1 MTSHAARSTLGEGV
15 AGGRVGRGRAPGGG
29 YHVKEGTESGRDLP
43 ASGKI
48 DKISIERGRQIL
60 QHPDQLTR
68 AYERFGQ
75 SFERECD
82 AQSVERRA
90 TGQIRI
96 ADRNPAIHRNSQ
108 RLAIPH
114 EWPREGGAS
123 RGQTKLNAAMVNEF
137 IGIARRSPLCEVGWR
152 ANNGHLHPS
161 RYTDGYHA
169 LSGRA
174 LRAYPGVET
183 LCDKVDRRVA
193 HVQLQL
199 GLRIG

>member
-1 MTSHAARSTLGEGV
+1 MTSHAARSTLGEGIPERTLGRRR
-15 AGGRVGRGRAPGGG
+15 ASGGP
-29 YHVKEGTESGRDLP
+29 YHVKEGTQSGRDLP

-48 DKISIERGRQIL
+48 DKISIERGRPIL

-137 IGIARRSPLCEVGWR
+137 IGIAALATVRSRLARQQRPSSSVPLHGRLSCPQRHGPGGLSRRRNPLR
-152 ANNGHLHPS
+152 
-161 RYTDGYHA
+161 R
-169 LSGRA
+169 GR
-174 LRAYPGVET
+174 
-183 LCDKVDRRVA
+183 
-193 HVQLQL
+193 
-199 GLRIG
+199 

>member
-1 MTSHAARSTLGEGV
+1 LPVVLRSCMTSHAARSALGKGILERTLG
-15 AGGRVGRGRAPGGG
+15 RRRAPGGP
-29 YHVKEGTESGRDLP
+29 YHVKEGTQSGRDLP

-48 DKISIERGRQIL
+48 DKISIERGRPIL
-60 QHPDQLTR
+60 RHPDQLTR

-114 EWPREGGAS
+114 EWPRKGGAS
-123 RGQTKLNAAMVNEF
+123 RRQTKLNAAMVNEF
-137 IGIARRSPLCEVGWR
+137 IGIERRSPLCEVGWR
-152 ANNGHLHPS
+152 ANNGHFHRS
-161 RYTDGYHA
+161 RYTDGFHT
-169 LSGRA
+169 LSGTA
-174 LRAYPGVET
+174 LRAYTCLLTP
-183 LCDKVDRRVA
+183 C
-193 HVQLQL
+193 
-199 GLRIG
+199 

>member
-1 MTSHAARSTLGEGV
+1 MNSFTIAAFNFVCPREAPPLRGHSCGMARRCEFRWMAGLRS
-15 AGGRVGRGRAPGGG
+15 AMRIWP
-29 YHVKEGTESGRDLP
+29 
-43 ASGKI
+43 
-48 DKISIERGRQIL
+48 
-60 QHPDQLTR
+60 
-68 AYERFGQ
+68 
-75 SFERECD
+75 
-82 AQSVERRA
+82 VERRA

-114 EWPREGGAS
+114 EWPRKGGAS

-152 ANNGHLHPS
+152 ANNGHLHRS

-169 LSGRA
+169 LSGTV

-199 GLRIG
+199 GLRVG